1 MKVTL
6 MEITDGSGK
15 RIRRIPGDTLPEAE
29 ERDDHFLHL
38 LFGSLTVTDNR
49 QFDLGRS
56 ELVNGDIV
64 LGCGQKGNA
73 PGLPQ
78 FERTLWI
85 ASEKNLF

>member
-1 MKVTL
+1 MKVML
-6 MEITDGSGK
+6 MKITDGSRK
-15 RIRRIPGDTLPEAE
+15 RIRRIPGDTLCKVE
-29 ERDDHFLHL
+29 EGGNHFLHL

-56 ELVNGDIV
+56 EFVNGDIV
-64 LGCGQKGNA
+64 LGCSQKGNA

-78 FERTLWI
+78 LERALRI